1 MKIMKKIMN
10 FALIAATV
18 CCLSLAVTSCKDDD
32 KNNGNGSENT
42 PEAVDDQTSL
52 EEYQLQSVIANFAG
66 IDAADVVLTKSYEP
80 EIGVVDDASKPNV
93 RSIAVGT
100 IGKADTTAVL
110 LLSALGID
118 AASPAGFSYSSDLV
132 GSANYQ
138 HGGGDAN
145 TLATINLAL
154 KQMPGLVQLRLTKTA
169 GENANTLP
177 RYKVGDIVKYK
188 NHYWVCVYEAPG
200 YKGNAYFM
208 TFDHTG
214 DLHAT
219 STFMWTPSWS
229 DKYWQY
235 STPMADA
242 TMLSLWLINC
252 VLNDNGWEKVKSNYR
267 YAVNHKEGFQLKEE
281 YLEQMVPTSIDQRKD
296 FIYKI
301 YKANTDT
308 DKKFVTYMV
317 SKSQTNL
324 DYANDDDDVWED
336 YDNGKGHLKAPT
348 ELLCNTTRY
357 SENMRSNN
365 QFWVPYLFLCPTT
378 QAKAFDDYLN
388 AIPSQN
394 TKKFTHEMLHPTLQ
408 FNSQQLQEKLGTN
421 QVAIMT
427 AARYWEHEYF
437 DGNNWLLF
445 DFTKDWRN
453 FPNTEFTAS
462 DVWISRCVTS
472 KSMSI
477 VDKGVTASGFTDVYV
492 AREDDLDNVGSYDYA
507 DLETPFEGE
516 PYYKFSD
523 VYQDENGHRWFVIN
537 NAGFYNTGFG
547 DKGFYSELISF
558 DGLTPSADKGT
569 ITNLPTR
576 DQAIRAAVWLWCF
589 FNESVPFKVADRN
602 NINSGK
608 MTGLGYSVFN
618 IYDNCDFD
626 IRMLLQQVRSHK
638 PEFDVREPNHLMSI
652 AYRDPNDTS
661 GKQRLL
667 RFVKNSANDQKHTTF
682 YLWDTYVNNPDSIT
696 EAYETYAY
704 GPSNI
709 YLQDIADQNL
719 VDLYAKDYYAVQPL
733 YSKDSWED
741 KTNNPARN
749 YRTAADAAAKDVT
762 NYLYNR
768 DKWHN
773 RTFPTDM
780 WNSPVVMFRMTAVY
794 DRGPKDYTTKTV
806 DGLTLTPLKS
816 RPWIDEYN
824 ENLYEEISR
833 TLAIWHSNEVGIYVN
848 GNKTDMP
855 SRKDVWKK

>member
-1 MKIMKKIMN
+1 M
-10 FALIAATV
+10 
-18 CCLSLAVTSCKDDD
+18 
-32 KNNGNGSENT
+32 
-42 PEAVDDQTSL
+42 
-52 EEYQLQSVIANFAG
+52 
-66 IDAADVVLTKSYEP
+66 
-80 EIGVVDDASKPNV
+80 
-93 RSIAVGT
+93 
-100 IGKADTTAVL
+100 
-110 LLSALGID
+110 
-118 AASPAGFSYSSDLV
+118 
-132 GSANYQ
+132 
-138 HGGGDAN
+138 
-145 TLATINLAL
+145 
-154 KQMPGLVQLRLTKTA
+154 
-169 GENANTLP
+169 
-177 RYKVGDIVKYK
+177 
-188 NHYWVCVYEAPG
+188 
-200 YKGNAYFM
+200 
-208 TFDHTG
+208 
-214 DLHAT
+214 
-219 STFMWTPSWS
+219 
-229 DKYWQY
+229 
-235 STPMADA
+235 
-242 TMLSLWLINC
+242 
-252 VLNDNGWEKVKSNYR
+252 
-267 YAVNHKEGFQLKEE
+267 
-281 YLEQMVPTSIDQRKD
+281 
-296 FIYKI
+296 
-301 YKANTDT
+301 
-308 DKKFVTYMV
+308 
-317 SKSQTNL
+317 
-324 DYANDDDDVWED
+324 
-336 YDNGKGHLKAPT
+336 
-348 ELLCNTTRY
+348 
-357 SENMRSNN
+357 
-365 QFWVPYLFLCPTT
+365 
-378 QAKAFDDYLN
+378 
-388 AIPSQN
+388 
-394 TKKFTHEMLHPTLQ
+394 
-408 FNSQQLQEKLGTN
+408 
-421 QVAIMT
+421 
-427 AARYWEHEYF
+427 
-437 DGNNWLLF
+437 
-445 DFTKDWRN
+445 
-453 FPNTEFTAS
+453 
-462 DVWISRCVTS
+462 
-472 KSMSI
+472 
-477 VDKGVTASGFTDVYV
+477 
-492 AREDDLDNVGSYDYA
+492 
-507 DLETPFEGE
+507 ETPFEGE

-558 DGLTPSADKGT
+558 DGLTPSDDKGT

-733 YSKDSWED
+733 YGKDSWED

-855 SRKDVWKK
+855 ARKDVWKK